1 MKKMGPGTLC
11 VFLRENYVMQNT
23 VKVLKLIINPTTMS
37 DDLINQLMSDIM
49 EEEFNFILER
59 HNISQSGLD
68 SLTPLMHKRGLNP
81 LLEKSVFTAYDGA
94 DD

>member
-1 MKKMGPGTLC
+1 MGPGTLC

-49 EEEFNFILER
+49 EEEFNFILEW
-59 HNISQSGLD
+59 HNQYFSIRTRLID
-68 SLTPLMHKRGLNP
+68 TTH
-81 LLEKSVFTAYDGA
+81 A
-94 DD
+94 